1 MWKPALRSETDPE
14 WKTTS
19 LLAAIKNPLKYRTD
33 YKSSSEPWDNQSFSP
48 GLIQQP
54 LYSSILNNR
63 ILSSM
68 QAKATC
74 GHSKVS
80 LLSQEWLIEEFLNS
94 FIDYIRYT
102 PYTYIYTNDWIRNI
116 NLAWFSPKIRKLNPK
131 EIS

>member
-80 LLSQEWLIEEFLNS
+80 LLSQEWLIIAVDGVWEDGFFKTCNMIKDES
-94 FIDYIRYT
+94 
-102 PYTYIYTNDWIRNI
+102 
-116 NLAWFSPKIRKLNPK
+116 SEKL
-131 EIS
+131 